1 MLLTFLQA
9 YWWAPVISLG
19 ALCVQCTQPRPEV
32 ALMLHALTALAS
44 CIPLACLLGPPRT
57 VLGACDHLPGPFDT
71 HAPDSMS
78 APLLTPEP
86 HTTPAPSPDVWECLP
101 AIRSTVAEEMECIA
115 KAITQTQRL
124 MLDAV
129 AELHQ
134 RLHDLYNQTQVQH
147 QLVLS
152 LIGDITGPTS
162 TTQSSHLTM
171 QQCTEATSSLLQY
184 FIDLVVN
191 ISQQSVET
199 AYKIDDMV
207 RQMDGLF
214 ALLANIKTIT
224 DDTHMLAINAAVEA
238 ARAGEAGRGVAV
250 VAAEMRRLSQHARQ
264 FSERLQTQ
272 IEELQ
277 TTIAVVRKVVGSVA
291 STDLPVSLDAKSRV
305 DAIMVDIKKVNEHV
319 AQSLQEIATMMHQM
333 PTDVGVAVRALQ
345 FEDIVS
351 QLLHYTEKTLG
362 TLRCLGT
369 ALAEVAGTND
379 SSQLLVLSTALAHL
393 REKGQTEVLKPV
405 AQTSMHVGDV
415 ELF

>member
-1 MLLTFLQA
+1 
-9 YWWAPVISLG
+9 
-19 ALCVQCTQPRPEV
+19 
-32 ALMLHALTALAS
+32 
-44 CIPLACLLGPPRT
+44 
-57 VLGACDHLPGPFDT
+57 
-71 HAPDSMS
+71 
-78 APLLTPEP
+78 
-86 HTTPAPSPDVWECLP
+86 
-101 AIRSTVAEEMECIA
+101 
-115 KAITQTQRL
+115 
-124 MLDAV
+124 
-129 AELHQ
+129 
-134 RLHDLYNQTQVQH
+134 
-147 QLVLS
+147 
-152 LIGDITGPTS
+152 
-162 TTQSSHLTM
+162 M
-171 QQCTEATSSLLQY
+171 QQCTEATSSLWQY

-191 ISQQSVET
+191 ISKQSGET
-199 AYKIDDMV
+199 SYKIDDMV
-207 RQMDGLF
+207 RQMDGIF

-224 DDTHMLAINAAVEA
+224 DDTHMLALNAAVET
-238 ARAGEAGRGVAV
+238 ARTGEAGRGVAV
-250 VAAEMRRLSQHARQ
+250 VAAEVRRLSQHSRQ

-305 DAIMVDIKKVNEHV
+305 DAMMVDIKKVNEHM
-319 AQSLQEIATMMHQM
+319 AQSLREIATMMHQM

-405 AQTSMHVGDV
+405 AQTSMHAGDV